1 MKQVE
6 PEQKSPAVKQAY
18 KDWHFRLHMEKSL
31 PSKVPPEVADRAVKR
46 CGFAVNMINQNYMDL
61 DWNGKLKVR
70 CWAAKMLIDHY
81 VDIKNKITQDQPSSS
96 SGSEGQVGSEAAA
109 GEDQAT
115 TRKQDE
121 RAAVMEVDV
130 PVQAPAA
137 SKAAKRK
144 AAMQEDV
151 LRVHHQVRALNALNL
166 EPSLSGG
173 GFP

>member
-1 MKQVE
+1 MPLSQ
-6 PEQKSPAVKQAY
+6 Q
-18 KDWHFRLHMEKSL
+18 
-31 PSKVPPEVADRAVKR
+31 
-46 CGFAVNMINQNYMDL
+46 
-61 DWNGKLKVR
+61 
-70 CWAAKMLIDHY
+70 
-81 VDIKNKITQDQPSSS
+81 
-96 SGSEGQVGSEAAA
+96 QVGSEAAA

-130 PVQAPAA
+130 HVAAQVPAA

-144 AAMQEDV
+144 AAIVQEDV